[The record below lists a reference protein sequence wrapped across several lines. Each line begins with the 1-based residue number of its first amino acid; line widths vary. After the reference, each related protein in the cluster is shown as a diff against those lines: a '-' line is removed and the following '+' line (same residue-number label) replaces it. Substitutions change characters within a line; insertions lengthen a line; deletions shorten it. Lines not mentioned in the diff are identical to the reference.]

1 MMLTDLAD
9 AVRRAGVLT
18 VEEVAG
24 WRTRSAAPA
33 GGPYGGPG
41 LDSVECLI
49 AHHTG
54 SSPAATGDYPTRRTI
69 LEGNGS
75 TPGPLSQL
83 GLGRSG
89 RTVLVFAAGI
99 CWHAGPVHEDWQ
111 RNRSALGIEAEHSGS
126 LWEPWLPSRYG
137 GYVLLTA
144 AAAEHY
150 DVPTSRV
157 RSHAE
162 VSTAGKIDPVFD
174 MATFRRHV
182 DEARAGGQGPWVAD
196 MPLPS
201 TRLQLGSRGVDVAA
215 HQRSL
220 VMAGHELVV
229 DGDWGPA
236 TDTEHR
242 SWQESRAL
250 EVDGIAGPKSALEIR
265 EQLTELDLQ
274 RSLPDPTPIPAPD
287 PVDPTPAPAPAPE
300 ESRPVTVAPKYPR
313 AYPSMSRVRTDGF
326 WRDLEA
332 VLREEGVPITCGPS
346 HHRSGACRPGKHG
359 HGSTSRHWD
368 GRAIDVSMDPPSG
381 APVSDHERGHLDAK
395 TLCLSTLL
403 PGLPMVWN
411 RGTGDHV
418 DHAHLQDVPLTPL
431 SVRHVR
437 RTGVPV
443 RGVLVFGQQGDAVT
457 AWQRQLRAKGLPV
470 HVDGD
475 FGPQVF
481 LATKLAQKT
490 WGITPDGIVG
500 PASLRTAAS
509 APSIDLDGGTLTGP
523 APKVQDPDPAPRPTP
538 AKPAPST
545 PALPVLE
552 QGSRG
557 PAVKALQAGALRVF
571 PAYAGA
577 IKRSGGADGVFGP
590 GTKAWVLEFQRRSGL
605 TRDGVVGPRTW
616 AALGKHGIRP

>member
-24 WRTRSAAPA
+24 WRNRSAAPR
-33 GGPYGGPG
+33 GGQYGGPG

-49 AHHTG
+49 AHHTA
-54 SSPAATGDYPTRRTI
+54 SSPASTGDYPTRRTI

-111 RNRSALGIEAEHSGS
+111 RNRSALGVEAEHSGS

-137 GYVLLTA
+137 GYVLLMA
-144 AAAEHY
+144 ACAEHY

-174 MATFRRHV
+174 MRVFRDHV
-182 DEARAGGQGPWVAD
+182 DEARAGGQGPWLAT

-201 TRLQLGSRGVDVAA
+201 NRLRLGSHGVDVAA

-220 VMAGHELVV
+220 VMAGHDLDV

-236 TDTEHR
+236 TDAAHR
-242 SWQESRAL
+242 AWQDSRGL
-250 EVDGIAGPKSALEIR
+250 EVDGIAGPDSAREIR
-265 EQLTELDLQ
+265 AQLTDLDLQ
-274 RSLPDPTPIPAPD
+274 RSLPDPTPPADPAPA
-287 PVDPTPAPAPAPE
+287 DPTPAPKPDPKPAPAPKE
-300 ESRPVTVAPKYPR
+300 PPVSTIAPKYPR
-313 AYPSMSRVRTDGF
+313 PYPDVSRIRTDGF

-332 VLREEGVPITCGPS
+332 VMGEERVGVTCGPS
-346 HHRSGACRPGKHG
+346 YGARGFCRPGKHG
-359 HGSTSRHWD
+359 HGATSRHWKR
-368 GRAIDVSMDPPSG
+368 RALDLSMDPASG

-395 TLCLSTLL
+395 VRMVQSLYGRSI
-403 PGLPMVWN
+403 GLVWR
-411 RGTGDHV
+411 RGPGDHQ
-418 DHAHLQDVPLTPL
+418 DHAHLQDVLPTPL
-431 SVRHVR
+431 SWQHVR
-437 RTGVPV
+437 FSGVPV
-443 RGVLVFGQQGDAVT
+443 RGVLVFGQQGDGVT
-457 AWQRQLRAKGLPV
+457 AWQRQLRDKGLPV

-475 FGPQVF
+475 FGLQTF

-490 WGITPDGIVG
+490 WGLTPDGIVG
-500 PASLRTAAS
+500 PASKRTAAS
-509 APSIDLDGGTLTGP
+509 APSIDLAGGTLTGP
-523 APKVQDPDPAPRPTP
+523 APAPRPTP

-545 PALPVLE
+545 PSLPVLKK
-552 QGSRG
+552 GSRG
-557 PAVKALQAGALRVF
+557 AAVKALQAGALRVF

-577 IKRSGGADGVFGP
+577 IRSSGGADGVFGD
-590 GTKAWVLEFQRRSGL
+590 GTEKWVREFQRRSGL

-616 AALGKHGIRP
+616 AALAKHGIRP